1 MALLRSLDWAEGADY
16 PPGYDH
22 AATRA
27 HFEELVRKLDDA
39 FACKCTADRGIQDST
54 RHADAEIPPQATR
67 CGVQLTVSVSN
78 FGGLAVVSAEWP
90 GVYLDLDEAQ
100 ALGAVHPADRSKVES
115 VLLDL
120 GYTIIPESLLNE
132 PYDEVNPVF
141 LNRSSEYPAT
151 WWLRYFDYV

>member
-1 MALLRSLDWAEGADY
+1 MALLRSLDWAEGVEY

-22 AATRA
+22 AATRER
-27 HFEELVRKLDDA
+27 FEELVRKLGDA

-54 RHADAEIPPQATR
+54 RHADAEIPPQVTQ
-67 CGVQLTVSVSN
+67 CGVQLTVSISN
-78 FGGLAVVSAEWP
+78 FGGLAVVSAERP

-100 ALGAVHPADRSKVES
+100 ALGAVHPADRGKVES

-120 GYTIIPESLLNE
+120 GYTIIPESLLHETYNG
-132 PYDEVNPVF
+132 VNPVF
-141 LNRSSEYPAT
+141 LNLPSKYPAT